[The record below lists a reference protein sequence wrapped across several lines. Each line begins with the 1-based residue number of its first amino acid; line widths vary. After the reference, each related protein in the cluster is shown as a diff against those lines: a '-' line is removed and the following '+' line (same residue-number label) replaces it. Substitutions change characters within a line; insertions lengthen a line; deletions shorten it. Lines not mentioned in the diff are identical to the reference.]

1 MIWAY
6 PDGNSLHVIRS
17 GFAMGNLEWNIME
30 PLETKSLKIH
40 NRISS
45 SKCIHEKDQSV
56 CNQKRSRS
64 KQCQQ
69 TRNAANS
76 QIAFQLQPLLCSKQS
91 WLFMVWFFFVVM
103 LQVFP
108 MNIGQTHV
116 LDGQFHVWQVNPID
130 FIICNKSTIWTKNW
144 LKVNPFSCFN
154 IPTFRWSKHIQ
165 TPMYHVW
172 ISRIGQI
179 RRFQHSPTWMAL
191 IQHLFFG
198 ITKIY
203 YPVVI

>member
-1 MIWAY
+1 M
-6 PDGNSLHVIRS
+6 
-17 GFAMGNLEWNIME
+17 
-30 PLETKSLKIH
+30 KKISQSAIK
-40 NRISS
+40 NGQ
-45 SKCIHEKDQSV
+45 DQSNANRLEMLPTPRLPFN
-56 CNQKRSRS
+56 CNPCCVRSS
-64 KQCQQ
+64 HC
-69 TRNAANS
+69 
-76 QIAFQLQPLLCSKQS
+76 CS
-91 WLFMVWFFFVVM
+91 WFDFFFVVM